1 MSDASG
7 QLNEECEAGKQ
18 LHITAPSGVL
28 FTSTPATVRKVN
40 FKNAPVKL
48 KLLGLLGG
56 GASTL
61 PSGYLAAEFLEST
74 GTQYMKT
81 NLLIKD
87 SHVQVK
93 GQASKRNG
101 TCICGLYENFGSYRD
116 LSIKL
121 IQNNNDTVGVE
132 AKARNKT
139 AYRYNLPIGTAFDAE
154 VDLLQNFASVK
165 EYSSGNSYK
174 INIANEGY
182 IYSDKPVWFV
192 CSKNVVGS
200 NVATGNATDKFVGR
214 LLNFKVGYNGQLSA
228 DFVPSVSETGKPC
241 LYDKITKKPFY
252 NSGTGQ
258 FIVGMTLKQA
268 RKLSKLPST
277 GGSLTVSLP
286 WEAQLVQHNGEVES
300 ALGTAQ
306 GNGWLVGVQYRDAES
321 DSAVYNKYNECTM
334 PTKVKEVNADYG
346 TDLTADGE
354 WIYPLS
360 NLKSGTDDWVV
371 GLFTDAAIKNVDM
384 EFPAMLYA
392 DYLFFNNKT
401 LESAILYLP
410 NATTL
415 NRVLTQTKNMTYAEI
430 KLNGQG
436 VTKCYDVISRG
447 SKTKKIK
454 VWNVGEWVGSS
465 CFHESPNLEEFEF
478 EAQKLTSMHAWFNNN
493 YKLRRVSINDVSKVT
508 TGYQC
513 YDNCYVLEEFPTVYP
528 VLSDGAMMFRGCRLK
543 KQHAIEI
550 LNGIPAWSSGTH
562 SITVGIHVDF
572 KDDAEIAE
580 AVASAEAKGW
590 TVTVQWNGTAG
601 TSGASTYGLRRQ
613 PIYAKVVEHDGKQNL
628 DWGHYVT
635 NAEEN
640 GYQEFASVEEAEE
653 YFGIEKENNA

>member
-1 MSDASG
+1 M
-7 QLNEECEAGKQ
+7 
-18 LHITAPSGVL
+18 APAKRQP
-28 FTSTPATVRKVN
+28 F
-40 FKNAPVKL
+40 
-48 KLLGLLGG
+48 GLLGRG
-56 GASTL
+56 SGSGL

-74 GTQYMKT
+74 GTQYLMTGFFPDDTAEIKIDINPLSAPQNLSIWLFTNANLDRTEGGRSLKAAASPQGNLYFEYGSMDSTGTFGVSPIAPSFGERRIIELKNGYYDTGSRKGSFNKQVFST
-81 NLLIKD
+81 NLVELSIFRNIRDTTLSVLDIYSCILTK
-87 SHVQVK
+87 S
-93 GQASKRNG
+93 GERKRDFTPMLDKNG
-101 TCICGLYENFGSYRD
+101 T
-116 LSIKL
+116 
-121 IQNNNDTVGVE
+121 
-132 AKARNKT
+132 
-139 AYRYNLPIGTAFDAE
+139 
-154 VDLLQNFASVK
+154 
-165 EYSSGNSYK
+165 
-174 INIANEGY
+174 
-182 IYSDKPVWFV
+182 
-192 CSKNVVGS
+192 
-200 NVATGNATDKFVGR
+200 
-214 LLNFKVGYNGQLSA
+214 
-228 DFVPSVSETGKPC
+228 PC
-241 LYDKITKKPFY
+241 MYDKITKKPFY

-321 DSAVYNKYNECTM
+321 DSAVYNKYNECTI

-465 CFHESPNLEEFEF
+465 CFRESPNLEEFEF

-528 VLSDGAMMFRGCRLK
+528 VLSDGELMFQGCRLK